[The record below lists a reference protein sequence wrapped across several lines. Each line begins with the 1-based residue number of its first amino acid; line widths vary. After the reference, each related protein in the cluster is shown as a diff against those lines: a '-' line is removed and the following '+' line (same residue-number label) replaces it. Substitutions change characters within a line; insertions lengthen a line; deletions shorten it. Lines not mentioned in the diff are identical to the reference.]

1 MPTAGFRLSAR
12 GNRLLMQLFNLLEQ
26 ARFLDGVA
34 SKLTATISAT
44 PQRLRDVLHGTLI
57 GHSLHPVLVQAP
69 VGAFVSAGVL
79 DAVPGMHRA
88 ATTLIAFG
96 TATTAPAIAAGW
108 VDWSALSKDKQ
119 RAGLVHA
126 SANAVAIGLY
136 AASLVARSRGRS
148 GRALSYAG
156 LSVAGLGAAIG
167 GHLSYARGAQV
178 NQAVP
183 DLNRVPAEWT
193 SVGSLA
199 SLPEGKPAVRT
210 LGDVPVLLWR
220 QGDQVT
226 AMLERCGHATGPLG
240 EGEVVG
246 TGRDACVVCPWHGST
261 FRLRDGVAV
270 HGPASSDQPLLR
282 VRIEA
287 GQVEVAQP

>member
-1 MPTAGFRLSAR
+1 
-12 GNRLLMQLFNLLEQ
+12 MQLFSRLEQ
-26 ARFLDGVA
+26 ASALDGVA
-34 SKLTATISAT
+34 SKLTAAISST
-44 PQRLRDVLHGTLI
+44 PQRLRDALHGVWL

-69 VGAFVSAGVL
+69 VGAFISAGVL
-79 DAVPGMHRA
+79 DLMPATRRA

-96 TATTAPAIAAGW
+96 TATTLPAVAAGW
-108 VDWSALSKDKQ
+108 VDWSALTKDKQ
-119 RAGLVHA
+119 RPGLVHA
-126 SANAVAIGLY
+126 SANVVAIGLY

-156 LSVAGLGAAIG
+156 LSVAGLGAYIG
-167 GHLSYARGAQV
+167 GHISYARGAQV

-183 DLNRVPAEWT
+183 DLNRVPSEWT

-246 TGRDACVVCPWHGST
+246 TGSDACVVCPWHGST
-261 FRLRDGVAV
+261 FRLRDGVVV

-282 VRIEA
+282 VRVEA